1 MPMSG
6 LDFFQVSI
14 AGGAAFFAALLAMA
28 LFALVDRAARTRKPA
43 AEVLPGAMFLFD
55 GEQLVDCSPEAEIV
69 LRGAGAGTTDLA
81 RALSSLAGHF
91 PALSD
96 ALVEAD
102 LVNDLALVS
111 RDEQQRLLLSRVSGR
126 LRLEITDADGA
137 SGTVSL
143 EPSVWAFTKEEIET
157 LRMVMDAV
165 PFLVWRQNAE
175 GEVYWAN
182 KAYLDAL
189 ETHFGARAADA
200 WPPPPLFDPERL
212 QALAG
217 SPGLT
222 RLRVEYGEALEDHWY
237 DCARIATEGDPIYS
251 ALTANEVVRADRQ
264 RAEFTQTLTK
274 AFSHLKTGL
283 AVFDRDRRLTLF
295 NPSLTRL
302 TELAPGFLA
311 GRPSL
316 FEFLDKL
323 RDCRMIPEP
332 RNYANWRARM
342 AELEA
347 QAESGTYSETWSLP
361 NGQTYSVSGRPHPDG
376 AVAFIFE
383 DITQEMALT
392 RRFRSDLEIGQGV
405 LDALDEAIA
414 VFGRDGALTLSNTA
428 YRNLWGSGATDADAG
443 GRITVTES
451 MRIWMS
457 GSQPTPLWGEIRDFV
472 LHARERQAWGG
483 AFQLREGPRHDC
495 RIAPLR
501 GGVTLIRF
509 SARPQ
514 RATSPP
520 PARTM
525 A

>member
-1 MPMSG
+1 MPISG
-6 LDFFQVSI
+6 LDIIQVSA
-14 AGGAAFFAALLAMA
+14 AGGVAFTAGLLA
-28 LFALVDRAARTRKPA
+28 LAAIAIADTILRPPKHSAAIRT
-43 AEVLPGAMFLFD
+43 GATFLFD
-55 GEQLVDCSPEAEIV
+55 GEELIDNSPEAEVV
-69 LRGAGAGTTDLA
+69 LQGSGAGTTDLA
-81 RALSSLAGHF
+81 RALSNLTVHF
-91 PALSD
+91 PALKD
-96 ALVEAD
+96 ALTEAE
-102 LVNDLALVS
+102 LVDELTLLS
-111 RDEQQRLLLSRVSGR
+111 RDESKRLLLSKKSEH
-126 LRLEITDADGA
+126 LRIEIMEADREH
-137 SGTVSL
+137 STFEL
-143 EPSVWAFTKEEIET
+143 EPAVWAFTRDELET
-157 LRMVMDAV
+157 LRMVIDAV
-165 PFLVWRQNAE
+165 PFLVWRQNSE

-182 KAYLDAL
+182 RAYLDAL
-189 ETHFGARAADA
+189 EMHFGARAADA

-212 QALAG
+212 KSLAG
-217 SPGLT
+217 TKELT
-222 RLRVEYGEALEDHWY
+222 RLRVEYGEALEEHWY
-237 DCARIATEGDPIYS
+237 DCFGIPSDTGPIYS
-251 ALTANEVVRADRQ
+251 ALTADAVVEADQQ
-264 RAEFTQTLTK
+264 RMEFTQTLTK

-283 AVFDRDRRLTLF
+283 AVFDRERRLTLF

-332 RNYANWRARM
+332 RNYADWRARM

-347 QAESGTYSETWSLP
+347 QAESGTYSETWSLS
-361 NGQTYSVSGRPHPDG
+361 NGQTYNVSGRPHPDG

-405 LDALDEAIA
+405 LDALDEAVA
-414 VFGRDGALTLSNTA
+414 VFGRDGALALSNAA
-428 YRNLWGSGATDADAG
+428 YRDLWGSGATDADVG
-443 GRITVTES
+443 SRVTVTES

-472 LHARERQAWGG
+472 LHARDRQAWGG
-483 AFQLREGPRHDC
+483 AFQLRTGGRHEC
-495 RIAPLR
+495 RISPLR

-509 SARPQ
+509 VPGPS

-520 PARTM
+520 TSRAM